1 MCSRVL
7 LVTILTLLVPGTV
20 LVPRTVLGQEDKLSV
35 GAKEASVAKD
45 AAPRRICLVVGAAG
59 EPEYGEEFRK
69 WASRVRSIMS
79 GAAWLVLDGVGDG
92 DSIQAKSG
100 IVAGDAGE
108 QSHRERILRWIGETP
123 EQPGENW
130 LIFLGHGTH
139 EGKVTQLNLL
149 GPDLSSADLAA
160 ALRGKPGRWVFVFC
174 NSSSAPFMAS
184 IAGPNRVIVTATKS
198 GAEQNFS
205 RFGDYFTQAL
215 TDPMSD
221 LDHDHELSILEV
233 FLTASNGVL
242 KYYEDRGLLATE
254 QALLEDTGDGRGT
267 PAVFYRGLRAVKGP
281 VDKASLDGN
290 LAKRVTIDGESM
302 VRLSED
308 SMAKRETLEEELERL
323 RSQKGDMDL
332 DQYYRE
338 LERVFVQLARIKTD
352 EPVKP

>member
-1 MCSRVL
+1 
-7 LVTILTLLVPGTV
+7 
-20 LVPRTVLGQEDKLSV
+20 VLGQEDKLSIV
-35 GAKEASVAKD
+35 AKETSVAKD
-45 AAPRRICLVVGAAG
+45 AAPRRICLAVGAAG
-59 EPEYGEEFRK
+59 EPEFGEEFRK
-69 WASRVRSIMS
+69 WASRIRSTMPGGS
-79 GAAWLVLDGVGDG
+79 WLFLDGVGDEENKE
-92 DSIQAKSG
+92 AKSG
-100 IVAGDAGE
+100 AVDGDAGE

-149 GPDLSSADLAA
+149 GPDLSSADLAE
-160 ALRGKPGRWVFVFC
+160 ALRGKAGRWVFVFC

-205 RFGDYFTQAL
+205 RFGDYFSQAL
-215 TDPMSD
+215 TDPTSD

-281 VDKASLDGN
+281 ADKASLDGN

-308 SMAKRETLEEELERL
+308 SMAKRDRLEEELERL

-332 DQYYRE
+332 DPYYRE
-338 LERVFVQLARIKTD
+338 LERVFIQLARIKSE